1 MKCSWLFV
9 SCLLC
14 LAGGGCSEESAAAP
28 DAGSDSDSGPGEQ
41 IDPSVKVDDPR
52 TPFDQLP
59 SRCKGFEVKG
69 MRYSPGGDVLPN
81 SCAPFDNLRNNPYAI
96 RCIDADSSYQSGFP
110 GDEFCI
116 LPPPPEQGTQV
127 RVGPADYANVSPE
140 FLIQP
145 GEEKVDYYYTNATTT
160 EEHHYYRTNLRMRAG
175 SHHMIIR
182 VLSADRKDGFSAE
195 QDLGAIL
202 RADTAT
208 NRSFGGS
215 QRPDSDRPEGI
226 LDVPSEN
233 ADMGELLESG
243 QQFSFNLHHFNV
255 TDKQLLR
262 EAWVNV
268 WYKDKSEVKT
278 RIQGISIVGNP
289 ADLNIP
295 AGERRV
301 LHYSCPVSAP
311 VRVITL
317 NGHRHASTTRFGAWV
332 VRKDGTS
339 QSVYESFDYND
350 MPTYQYDSLSKNPAP
365 SLDRKL
371 DGATTG
377 LLELDAGDQL
387 HFVCDVT
394 NKLQQPLHFANEVNT
409 GEMCILFGTRTGG
422 ALCNIVNRSVE

>member
-1 MKCSWLFV
+1 MKFSWLFA

-14 LAGGGCSEESAAAP
+14 VAAGGCSGDSAP
-28 DAGSDSDSGPGEQ
+28 VRDAGSDPDSGEQ
-41 IDPSVKVDDPR
+41 VDPSVKVDDPS

-69 MRYSPGGDVLPN
+69 MKYSPGGDVLPN
-81 SCAPFDNLRNNPYAI
+81 TCAPFDNLRNNPYAI
-96 RCIDADSSYQSGFP
+96 RCIDADANYTSGYP

-116 LPPPPEQGTQV
+116 LPPSPERGTQV
-127 RVGPADYANVSPE
+127 HVGPPSFTDVPAD
-140 FLIQP
+140 FLMQP
-145 GEEKVDYYYTNATTT
+145 GQEKVDYYYTNATTT
-160 EEHHYYRTNLRMRAG
+160 EDHSYYRTNLRMRAG

-182 VLSADRKDGFSAE
+182 VQSADRKDGFSSE

-202 RADTAT
+202 RADTET

-215 QRPDSDRPEGI
+215 QRPDTDRPEGI
-226 LDVPSEN
+226 LAVPPEN
-233 ADMGELLESG
+233 ADMGELLQAG

-255 TDKQLLR
+255 SDKVLLR

-268 WYKDKSEVKT
+268 WYKDASEIGR
-278 RIQGISIVGNP
+278 RIQGISIIGNP
-289 ADLNIP
+289 SDLNIP
-295 AGERRV
+295 AGEHRV
-301 LHYSCPVSAP
+301 LHYQCPVTAP

-317 NGHRHASTTRFGAWV
+317 NGHRHASTSRFGAWV
-332 VRKDGTS
+332 VRKDGST

-350 MPTYQYDSLSKNPAP
+350 MPTYQYDSLSKNPTP
-365 SLDRKL
+365 NLDRKQ
-371 DGATTG
+371 DGATSG
-377 LLELDAGDQL
+377 QLELEAGDQL

-422 ALCNIVNRSVE
+422 SLCSIVTRSVE